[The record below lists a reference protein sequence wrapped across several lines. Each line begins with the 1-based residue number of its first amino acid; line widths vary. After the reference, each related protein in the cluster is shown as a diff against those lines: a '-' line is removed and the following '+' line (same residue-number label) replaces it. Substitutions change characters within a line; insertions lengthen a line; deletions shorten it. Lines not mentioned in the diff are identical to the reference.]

1 MAAKNF
7 IVEVS
12 FNTITKNI
20 SAILA
25 IIGISFIMT
34 GWMPHALAG

>member
-1 MAAKNF
+1 MLWLQKIIA
-7 IVEVS
+7 EVS

-20 SAILA
+20 SNIL
-25 IIGISFIMT
+25 GISFIMA